1 MTTID
6 PTTLLQV
13 DASVIVGIF
22 IFLTI
27 LEYTGRKPDSHIETK
42 QKKEKFRFPSIVIFL
57 FASSACT
64 ILLGIAPLSFILT
77 FLGFAV
83 IIFSF
88 AYWFIKPDKNP
99 ILNLYCQNIKDIRK
113 A

>member
-27 LEYTGRKPDSHIETK
+27 LEYTGCKPDSHIETK
-42 QKKEKFRFPSIVIFL
+42 QKKKFRFPSFVIIL
-57 FASSACT
+57 IASSACT
-64 ILLGIAPLSFILT
+64 ILLGITPLSFILT

-99 ILNLYCQNIKDIRK
+99 Y
-113 A
+113 

>member
-1 MTTID
+1 MTTANIE
-6 PTTLLQV
+6 PATLLQI

-27 LEYTGRKPDSHIETK
+27 LEYTGRKPDDHLEK
-42 QKKEKFRFPSIVIFL
+42 MQKKEKFRFPSIVIIL
-57 FASSACT
+57 FSASACT
-64 ILLGIAPLSFILT
+64 ILIGIPPVAFILT

-88 AYWFIKPDKNP
+88 AYWFIKPERNP
-99 ILNLYCQNIKDIRK
+99 Y
-113 A
+113 

>member
-42 QKKEKFRFPSIVIFL
+42 QKKEKFRFPSIVIIL

-83 IIFSF
+83 VIFSF
-88 AYWFIKPDKNP
+88 AYWVYQAGQKP
-99 ILNLYCQNIKDIRK
+99 NIEY
-113 A
+113 